1 MNYYVI
7 NGAVVS
13 LKDNKIAKTEKG
25 WVSINNCH
33 RIPED
38 GVLGGKEVHAG
49 DIVITTYDDEC
60 FIIVDKDSAFAD
72 AINSDI
78 ESRKRYVEEN
88 NVSGECCECKGSVP
102 A

>member
-1 MNYYVI
+1 MNYYII

-13 LKDNKIAKTEKG
+13 LKDNKIGKTEKG

-38 GVLGGKEVHAG
+38 GMLDGKEVHAG
-49 DIVITTYDDEC
+49 DIVITTYNDEC

-72 AINSDI
+72 AITADI
-78 ESRKRYVEEN
+78 EDREKYLANGQVP
-88 NVSGECCECKGSVP
+88 GECESCSP